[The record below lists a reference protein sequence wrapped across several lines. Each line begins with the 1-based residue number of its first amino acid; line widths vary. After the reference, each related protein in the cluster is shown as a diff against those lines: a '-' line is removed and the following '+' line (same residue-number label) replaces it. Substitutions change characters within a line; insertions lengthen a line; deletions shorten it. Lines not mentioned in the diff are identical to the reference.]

1 MARVSSDRS
10 IGRVA
15 SFSLREMMTA
25 ALLAGLL
32 CVSAW
37 VSIPAT
43 PVPLTLQVFFV
54 LLAGLLLRPPVA
66 GMALL
71 VYLLLGVA
79 GLPVF
84 SSARGGAAILFG
96 PTGGYLWG
104 FLLAAVTVA
113 LLRDISLRQ
122 PATGKASPFGRD
134 LLAACAG
141 LAVLYLAGW
150 LQLMAITGLNPWGA
164 ILVGVLP
171 FLGLDLVKAFLAVL
185 AARLLRRVTPV
196 HQEN

>member
-1 MARVSSDRS
+1 MV
-10 IGRVA
+10 
-15 SFSLREMMTA
+15 TA

-32 CVSAW
+32 SSSAW
-37 VSIPAT
+37 VSIPVA

-66 GMALL
+66 GVALL
-71 VYLLLGVA
+71 VYLLLGVV

-113 LLRDISLRQ
+113 LLREVK
-122 PATGKASPFGRD
+122 GKASPLGRD
-134 LLAACAG
+134 LFAAFAG
-141 LAVLYLAGW
+141 LAVLYLVGW
-150 LQLMAITGLNPWGA
+150 LQLIAVTGLTPWGA
-164 ILVGVLP
+164 ILAGVLP
-171 FLGLDLVKAFLAVL
+171 FLGLDLAKAFLAVI
-185 AARLLRRVTPV
+185 ATRFLRRALPI
-196 HQEN
+196 HRE

>member
-1 MARVSSDRS
+1 MA
-10 IGRVA
+10 
-15 SFSLREMMTA
+15 TA

-32 CVSAW
+32 SVSAW

-43 PVPLTLQVFFV
+43 PVPLTLQLFFV

-66 GMALL
+66 GAAAL

-113 LLRDISLRQ
+113 FLRKVKG
-122 PATGKASPFGRD
+122 AASPLGRD

-141 LAVLYLAGW
+141 LVVLYLAGW
-150 LQLMAITGLNPWGA
+150 LQLMAVTGLNPWGA
-164 ILVGVLP
+164 IVAGVLP
-171 FLGLDLVKAFLAVL
+171 FLGLDLGKAFLAVL
-185 AARLLRRVTPV
+185 AARFLRRVLPQR
-196 HQEN
+196 QEQ